1 MSERETRQPSQLPGA
16 WTLLRD
22 ILSFLGGWALI
33 FMEVQ
38 RTELRESVL
47 ILAAGIVG
55 APAGFVGLQS
65 VADAIAARRGGTGG
79 SSSSP
84 PEVAPSPSAQQP

>member
-1 MSERETRQPSQLPGA
+1 LI
-16 WTLLRD
+16 RD
-22 ILSFLGGWALI
+22 VLSFLGGWALI

-55 APAGFVGLQS
+55 VPSAAVGAQAL
-65 VADAIAARRGGTGG
+65 VDALAARRTGTGE

-84 PEVAPSPSAQQP
+84 QAGAASPSAGSSS

>member
-1 MSERETRQPSQLPGA
+1 MSERGQQQAYRLPGW
-16 WTLLRD
+16 WTLFRD
-22 ILSFLGGWALI
+22 VTSFLGGWALI

-38 RTELRESVL
+38 RPELRESVL

-55 APAGFVGLQS
+55 VPVAAVGAQT
-65 VADAIAARRGGTGG
+65 VAEALNTRRSGTGG

-84 PEVAPSPSAQQP
+84 PEEVQPQPQPSS